1 MLFFWAF
8 NSVFICI
15 GQILYLYWFNRTE
28 KNWVVCSVYCCT
40 DMNDTIF
47 DLHRQNRVQN
57 LVYEFIIID
66 HRRPNKITCMVLCSF
81 LETAIWHHPHHW
93 LLSHSFFTRYIP
105 FSLYLRNQIC
115 NVTFLFDWKRAWG
128 PHIQSATNWLLN
140 FSCYQEKQSNFGSSS

>member
-15 GQILYLYWFNRTE
+15 GQILYLYWFNHTE
-28 KNWVVCSVYCCT
+28 KTWVVCSVYWCT

-66 HRRPNKITCMVLCSF
+66 HKRPNKITCMVLCSF
-81 LETAIWHHPHHW
+81 LETAIWHHLHW
-93 LLSHSFFTRYIP
+93 FLSHSFLTRYIP
-105 FSLYLRNQIC
+105 FSLYLCNQIC
-115 NVTFLFDWKRAWG
+115 KVTFFLFDWKRAWG
-128 PHIQSATNWLLN
+128 PHIQSATNWLKL
-140 FSCYQEKQSNFGSSS
+140 FLLPRKTI